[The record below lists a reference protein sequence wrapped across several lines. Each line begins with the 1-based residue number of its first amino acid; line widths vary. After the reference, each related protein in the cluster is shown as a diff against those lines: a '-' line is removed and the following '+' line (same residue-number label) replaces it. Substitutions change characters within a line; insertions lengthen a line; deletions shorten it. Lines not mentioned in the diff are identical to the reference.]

1 MEENKYEIHYDED
14 ADFLEI
20 FFGEPTPCLADEI
33 EPDVFV
39 RRDEKT
45 GEIKSIM
52 IFGFRKRGAKILR
65 EVLEKINLR
74 LPLSVG
80 VA

>member
-20 FFGEPTPCLADEI
+20 YFGEPSSSVVEEI
-33 EPDVFV
+33 EPDIFV

-45 GEIKSIM
+45 GEVKSLE
-52 IFGFRKRGAKILR
+52 IFGFRKRGERILR
-65 EVLEKINLR
+65 ETLKKINLR
-74 LPLSVG
+74 MPLNLSFE
-80 VA
+80 

>member
-20 FFGEPTPCLADEI
+20 FFGEPSSAIAEEI
-33 EPDVFV
+33 EPDIFIARPVAVNFHH
-39 RRDEKT
+39 
-45 GEIKSIM
+45 IKSFFVFYYTM
-52 IFGFRKRGAKILR
+52 
-65 EVLEKINLR
+65 
-74 LPLSVG
+74 